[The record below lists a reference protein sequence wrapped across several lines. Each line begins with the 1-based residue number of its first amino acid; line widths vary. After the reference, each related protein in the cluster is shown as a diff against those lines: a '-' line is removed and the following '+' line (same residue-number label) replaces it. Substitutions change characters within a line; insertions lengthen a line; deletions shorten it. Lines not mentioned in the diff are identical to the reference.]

1 VRPSTLALHVN
12 TVQAYCDDA
21 LLLDHDDRTFT
32 GGYLGLWTKAD
43 SVTEFADLVI
53 TGTPA
58 K

>member
-1 VRPSTLALHVN
+1 VVAKGT
-12 TVQAYCDDA
+12 TVQAYFDDA
-21 LLLDHDDRTFT
+21 LLLT